1 MFIILKLMSNHVFSF
16 EDDWCEDEKK
26 CYTMNETD
34 CSKDWMQLNCPK
46 RCGICGGTKDFS

>member
-26 CYTMNETD
+26 CSTMNETD

-46 RCGICGGTKDFS
+46 RCGICGGMKDFS